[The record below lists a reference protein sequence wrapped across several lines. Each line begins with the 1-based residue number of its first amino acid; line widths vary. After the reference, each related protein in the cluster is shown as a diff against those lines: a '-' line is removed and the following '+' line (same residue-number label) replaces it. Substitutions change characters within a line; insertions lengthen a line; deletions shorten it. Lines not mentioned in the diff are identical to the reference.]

1 MSKISTQRGQR
12 GIAFLV
18 AMFALLLLS
27 VIGLGMM
34 YSTNMETAINSNYRD
49 KQASLYAS
57 LAGLQEARDRIQ
69 PATHNIVAPDDLP
82 TTSAAK
88 VIYIVADAATVRPW
102 DPSNSYFDTELC
114 QEKVM
119 GLSGTPGL
127 ACPTSQI
134 PAGTAWYTVNDDSQ
148 SSSAPWNLANPLD
161 WKWTR
166 ITLKGNNVTPVAVDG
181 NTANSTQVCWDEKNQ
196 TALPAGYG
204 STCGPDGSIAT
215 VTLLT
220 QGTGYNIPNPNVI
233 ISNPPAGGVQAAAT
247 VTTQLVSGIVV
258 SVDATTG
265 GSGYHIGDVLSF
277 SGGGGAGAA
286 ANVTNVAS
294 GGAPVASLASFNAGA
309 QCYSSP
315 PAVSFVGGGGSG
327 ATATATLESSN
338 SCVYSWTISGSCSTG
353 QHNGTVLTNVHL
365 TGGNDSFRGGWT
377 ASSTGGGKT
386 IVANTM
392 TIQDP
397 GTGYTTAP
405 TMPVSSVPY
414 PSCTGPTVSVSLGKR
429 LQSVNL
435 TSGGSGY
442 TSTPAVNIGTG
453 TGSAVAPPSA
463 TAVLGTPSGV
473 AGRISAITV
482 TNSGSG
488 YTSSP
493 TVSFAATSGSGAVLT
508 ASTAQNYTVTGINLV
523 AGQHGKG
530 YISDP
535 TVTIV
540 PAGGSGATA
549 KATIGHGPNLGSV
562 WLLTSYAQTKS
573 GARTMTQ
580 AEVASPV
587 LGFATT
593 AALTIAGPSPSMG
606 AMPNSSNYGI
616 SGIDANSCGTGGQ
629 PPHPAVGAYDNPNAP
644 TGSVQTIIDS
654 IPAGRQGNY
663 VGSSGTTPDVQN
675 VYGSLGE
682 TMGTPT
688 GLKALIDAVA
698 AAPGA
703 HTFGPGSYT
712 DSNIKAQ
719 VDYRVQSNPKVIYVD
734 GDLNIGGNETGYGIL
749 VVTGKLTMQ
758 GNFTW
763 KGLVFVVGEGW
774 AELGGGGGGQIVGS
788 VFISK
793 IWDNYTDHTLLPT
806 LGSPHI
812 QWNGGGTNYIQY
824 DHCWADDMMNNVPFT
839 PPPSTKPLKT
849 LSFRILPY

>member
-88 VIYIVADAATVRPW
+88 VIYIVADAAAVRPW
-102 DPSNSYFDTELC
+102 DSSNGYFDTELC

-134 PAGTAWYTVNDDSQ
+134 PAGTAWYTVKDDSQ

-166 ITLKGNNVTPVAVDG
+166 ITLKGNNMTPVAVDG

-196 TALPAGYG
+196 IALPGGYG

-215 VTLLT
+215 LTLLT
-220 QGTGYNIPNPNVI
+220 QGTGYNIPHPNVI
-233 ISNPPAGGVQAAAT
+233 ISNPPAGGVQATAEVAS
-247 VTTQLVSGIVV
+247 QLVSGIVV
-258 SVDATTG
+258 SVDITTG
-265 GSGYHIGDVLSF
+265 GSAYHVGDALTF
-277 SGGGGAGAA
+277 SGGGGSGAA
-286 ANVTNVAS
+286 ANISSVSS
-294 GGAPVASLASFNAGA
+294 GGAPVASLTLSSAGA
-309 QCYSSP
+309 QCFSSP

-327 ATATATLESSN
+327 ATAAATLEAAN
-338 SCVYSWTISGSCSTG
+338 SCIYSWTISGSCSSG
-353 QHNGTVLTNVHL
+353 QGGDAVLTNVHL

-377 ASSTGGGKT
+377 AAHTGGGKT

-392 TIQDP
+392 TIQNP

-405 TMPVSSVPY
+405 TMPVSNTNAT
-414 PSCTGPTVSVSLGKR
+414 CNGPTVSVSLGKR
-429 LQSVNL
+429 LQSLNL

-442 TSTPAVNIGTG
+442 TATPAVNIGTG
-453 TGSAVAPPSA
+453 SGSAVTLAAATATLGPPSG
-463 TAVLGTPSGV
+463 AV
-473 AGRISAITV
+473 GRISAVTV

-488 YTSSP
+488 YASSP

-508 ASTAQNYTVTGINLV
+508 ASTAQNYTINGINLIEK
-523 AGQHGKG
+523 GRG
-530 YISDP
+530 YITDP

-549 KATIGHGPNLGSV
+549 KATIGRGPNYGSV
-562 WLLTSYAQTKS
+562 WLVTSYAQTKS

-587 LGFATT
+587 LGFAVTG
-593 AALTIAGPSPSMG
+593 ALTIDGPSPNITS
-606 AMPNSSNYGI
+606 MPNSSNNGI
-616 SGIDANSCGTGGQ
+616 SGIDANSCGGTAQ
-629 PPHPAVGAYDNPNAP
+629 PPHPAIGAYDNPNAP
-644 TGSVQTIIDS
+644 TNSVQTIVDA
-654 IPAGRQGNY
+654 IPNGREANY

-682 TMGTPT
+682 TLGTPT

-698 AAPGA
+698 AAPGVLT
-703 HTFGPGSYT
+703 HGPGTFG
-712 DSNIKAQ
+712 
-719 VDYRVQSNPKVIYVD
+719 D
-734 GDLNIGGNETGYGIL
+734 GDLNLGTAASPKINYVDGNLTMNGNGQGYGVL
-749 VVTGKLTMQ
+749 VVTGTLSMS
-758 GNFTW
+758 GNFSW
-763 KGLVFVVGEGW
+763 NGLVFVIGEGHID
-774 AELGGGGGGQIVGS
+774 LSGGGNGQIRGS
-788 VFISK
+788 VLVAK
-793 IWDNYTDHTLLPT
+793 IWNNYTDHTLLPT
-806 LGSPHI
+806 LGSPTYG
-812 QWNGGGTNYIQY
+812 WNGGGTNYIQY
-824 DHCWADDMMNNVPFT
+824 DHCWADNMMNSIPFT